1 MSRSCQIGKNPPR
14 KCVYPHNVAVP
25 ISHLG
30 LGKNNGPQ
38 SECAVHFTCKPA
50 PSPLPRPQ
58 VPSFHSSFFI
68 VIVSIVLTP
77 AQPSLRRP
85 VSTLPPPQLYLLH
98 KLYWSQTGLM
108 SKIKSMPHLSPAEGL
123 KVQFNRREIN
133 KTLPGGLSA
142 LTPK

>member
-1 MSRSCQIGKNPPR
+1 MSRSCQIGRNPLR

-50 PSPLPRPQ
+50 PSPVPRSPPGSPLFIH
-58 VPSFHSSFFI
+58 PSSLSKYQL
-68 VIVSIVLTP
+68 SLTP

-85 VSTLPPPQLYLLH
+85 VSTLTPPPLQLYLLH
-98 KLYWSQTGLM
+98 KQYWSQTITGLM

-123 KVQFNRREIN
+123 KVQFNHRKIN
-133 KTLPGGLSA
+133 KTLLGGG
-142 LTPK
+142 